1 MINRLPNPDFWRNKK
16 VLVTGH
22 SGFKGGWLT
31 IWLDKLEAIVSGIS
45 LEAQTCPNLFTEANI
60 SEICESKFVDITN
73 LESLSK
79 EIHNIQPEIIIHMAA
94 QSLVRKSYEE
104 PINTFNVNVLGSL
117 NILEAVRECSSVKT
131 VIMVTT
137 DKVYQN
143 NEGGRS
149 YKEDDSLG
157 GHDPYSSSKAASE
170 IVIESY
176 RKSFFSKENISIS
189 SARAGNVIGG
199 GDWSD
204 DRLIPDAVKSWKA
217 NKTLEIRSP
226 NSVRP
231 WQHVLEPLSGY
242 LNLAL
247 SLKDNKLICGE
258 PFNFGPLASENKSV
272 REVVSLMA
280 DRWQTSNWKIVE
292 DTMSSNKEHNLLQL
306 NCEKAAIKLGWH
318 PVWYLED
325 TINNTIDWYRSFYE
339 NGAET
344 IIELT
349 GEQIDQY
356 TIAASERGLEWTR

>member
-231 WQHVLEPLSGY
+231 WQHVLEPLNGY
-242 LNLAL
+242 LILAEDTFHN
-247 SLKDNKLICGE
+247 SKLAGAY
-258 PFNFGPLASENKSV
+258 NFGPSKNNEATVKDLIEQAQTVYEKGEIMYVDSKSHLH
-272 REVVSLMA
+272 EA
-280 DRWQTSNWKIVE
+280 
-292 DTMSSNKEHNLLQL
+292 NLLSLDSQ
-306 NCEKAAIKLGWH
+306 KAISDLSFSPKWSLKEAIH
-318 PVWYLED
+318 N
-325 TINNTIDWYRSFYE
+325 TINWYKKFEKGHQPLSICISDNE
-339 NGAET
+339 NY
-344 IIELT
+344 ELT
-349 GEQIDQY
+349 NG
-356 TIAASERGLEWTR
+356 

>member
-1 MINRLPNPDFWRNKK
+1 MINRLPDPDFWRNKK

-45 LEAQTCPNLFTEANI
+45 LEAQTRPNLFTEANI

-73 LESLSK
+73 LEVLK
-79 EIHNIQPEIIIHMAA
+79 NEIHNIQPEIIIHMAA

-131 VIMVTT
+131 VVMVTT

-143 NEGGRS
+143 NEDGRS
-149 YKEDDSLG
+149 YKEDDPLG
-157 GHDPYSSSKAASE
+157 GHDPYSASKAASE

-226 NSVRP
+226 HSVRP
-231 WQHVLEPLSGY
+231 WQHVLEPLNGY
-242 LNLAL
+242 LILAEDTFYN
-247 SLKDNKLICGE
+247 SKLAGAY
-258 PFNFGPLASENKSV
+258 NFGPSKNDETTVKDLIEQAQVAYEKGEIEYLESKSPLH
-272 REVVSLMA
+272 EANLLSLNA
-280 DRWQTSNWKIVE
+280 EKATSN
-292 DTMSSNKEHNLLQL
+292 L
-306 NCEKAAIKLGWH
+306 NFYPRWR
-318 PVWYLED
+318 LE
-325 TINNTIDWYRSFYE
+325 
-339 NGAET
+339 ET
-344 IIELT
+344 IHKTISWYKNFALGHHPISLCLLDIENFET
-349 GEQIDQY
+349 TNG
-356 TIAASERGLEWTR
+356 